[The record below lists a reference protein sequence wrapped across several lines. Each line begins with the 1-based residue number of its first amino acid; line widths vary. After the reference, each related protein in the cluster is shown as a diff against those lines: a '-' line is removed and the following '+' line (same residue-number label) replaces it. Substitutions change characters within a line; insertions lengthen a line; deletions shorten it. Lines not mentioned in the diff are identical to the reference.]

1 MASSKC
7 PSCGNY
13 TFELKEN
20 EPRNSNYK
28 MFFIQCTSCGSV
40 ISATDYYSAGVLLK
54 EQEEKINRIENAL
67 NVLIS
72 LNESLLRK

>member
-40 ISATDYYSAGVLLK
+40 ISATDYYSAGVFLK
-54 EQEEKINRIENAL
+54 KQEEKKKNIEKAH
-67 NVLIS
+67 NVFIFLI
-72 LNESLLRK
+72 